1 MAHKHVDLKVEKART
16 RHRLGARDVLRGFE
30 SRHHI
35 EESKLLSF
43 VPAASTST
51 GSLVPRTPGVV
62 KRILLSIGTRTDR
75 D

>member
-1 MAHKHVDLKVEKART
+1 MAHKHVDLKVKEART
-16 RHRLGARDVLRGFE
+16 RHRLRARDVLRGFE

-43 VPAASTST
+43 VPAASIPT
-51 GSLVPRTPGVV
+51 GSVAPRTPGVV